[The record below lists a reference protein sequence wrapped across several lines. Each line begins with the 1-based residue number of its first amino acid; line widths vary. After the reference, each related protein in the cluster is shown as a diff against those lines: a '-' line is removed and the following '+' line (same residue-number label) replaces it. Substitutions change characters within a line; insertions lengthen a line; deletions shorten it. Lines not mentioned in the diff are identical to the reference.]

1 MRDAD
6 IRKVLHEVEIKKL
19 VVEDPTSRVIDEM
32 GLMEGAFRVDVA
44 VINGRLH
51 GYEIKSA
58 LDTLE
63 RLPLQQASYNK
74 VFDRLTLVVDER
86 HAKEAV
92 RIVPQ
97 CWGLIVASQKN
108 GAPHLDEIWGAM
120 QNYKVDP
127 YALCQLLWREEALA
141 ILRAKRLAGGGIWK
155 GTRKAMWKRLAASI
169 EPEELKYLVRET
181 LKHRVGWRSDY

>member
-6 IRKVLHEVEIKKL
+6 IRKVLHEVEIKRL
-19 VVEDPTSRVIDEM
+19 ISEDKTSRVIDEM

-44 VINGRLH
+44 VINGRMH

-63 RLPLQQASYNK
+63 RLPSQQACYNK
-74 VFDRLTLVVDER
+74 IFDRLTLVVDER

-92 RIVPQ
+92 KIVPQ
-97 CWGLIVASQKN
+97 CWGLIVASTKE
-108 GAPHLDEIWGAM
+108 GRPHIDEIWAAM
-120 QNYKVDP
+120 QNYKVDV
-127 YALCQLLWREEALA
+127 YTLCQLLWREEALA
-141 ILRAKRLAGGGIWK
+141 ILRAKGMAGGGIWK
-155 GTRKAMWKRLAASI
+155 GKRKAMWKRLASSI

-181 LKHRVGWRSDY
+181 LKHRVGWRANY